1 MRDGFSEASRQIGH
15 VDADECLAQRGRRT
29 VQLQALPVEKS
40 AASQRGIP
48 EAVERRRVGDADD
61 SFSLVHQG
69 DRDRIPGEP
78 GHKIGRAIDGIGD
91 PEGSLGIASIA
102 PEGGLCFD
110 RALLAEQGRRVN
122 AGQCVRQCIL
132 NGGIGVTE
140 QAAIGFRVYT
150 QRVPAWQD
158 ITSRDALH
166 KLGDGMS
173 TARPECRVGDQRFCH
188 ALYNTSMVIPRFY
201 IPQPLTVGDC
211 VTLPEAVAN
220 HAVRVLRLQAGDSLV
235 LFNGEGGAY
244 EGVLLAQT
252 ATEQAPA
259 QGKAKREGKQS
270 RASKQREVQ
279 VLLKGFQP
287 DDRASPLRIRL
298 WQGVSAAERMD
309 YTWQKAVELGVHQ
322 CVPVE
327 MRRCVMRLEGE
338 RAEKRH
344 AHWQGVIV
352 AAAEQCGLN
361 RLPALAPVRP
371 LAEVLRDTPTTV
383 RVMLDPDATES
394 YPDWLARQADLTDL
408 TILIGPEGG
417 FAPEEIEAAKAAGFL
432 CFRLGPRVFR
442 TETAGPVALA
452 VTQAIAGD
460 LR

>member
-1 MRDGFSEASRQIGH
+1 
-15 VDADECLAQRGRRT
+15 
-29 VQLQALPVEKS
+29 
-40 AASQRGIP
+40 
-48 EAVERRRVGDADD
+48 
-61 SFSLVHQG
+61 
-69 DRDRIPGEP
+69 
-78 GHKIGRAIDGIGD
+78 
-91 PEGSLGIASIA
+91 
-102 PEGGLCFD
+102 
-110 RALLAEQGRRVN
+110 
-122 AGQCVRQCIL
+122 
-132 NGGIGVTE
+132 
-140 QAAIGFRVYT
+140 
-150 QRVPAWQD
+150 
-158 ITSRDALH
+158 
-166 KLGDGMS
+166 
-173 TARPECRVGDQRFCH
+173 
-188 ALYNTSMVIPRFY
+188 MVIPRFY
-201 IPQPLTVGDC
+201 VPQPLAVGDD

-220 HAVRVLRLQAGDSLV
+220 HAVRVLRLQAGDALV

-244 EGVLLAQT
+244 AGVLLPQEAD
-252 ATEQAPA
+252 ESEPVK
-259 QGKAKREGKQS
+259 GKREGKQS

-279 VLLKGFQP
+279 VRLQTFQS
-287 DDRASPLRIRL
+287 DDRSSPLRIRL

-309 YTWQKAVELGVHQ
+309 FTWQKSVELGVHQ

-327 MRRCVMRLEGE
+327 MRRCVMRLEGT

-361 RLPALAPVRP
+361 RLPALAPVRT
-371 LAEVLRDTPTTV
+371 LAEALQEPATGV

-394 YPDWLARQADLTDL
+394 YPVWLERQPGLSDL